1 MRFFSMLV
9 CFLKFYLFEQE
20 QQKQKKNVQNEKVKL
35 FSFLKIK
42 SKVKL
47 FSIRTYRLKQT
58 FELAK

>member
-1 MRFFSMLV
+1 MLV

-20 QQKQKKNVQNEKVKL
+20 QKKQKKNVQNEKVKL

-42 SKVKL
+42 SKVKIY
-47 FSIRTYRLKQT
+47 SIRTYRLKQT